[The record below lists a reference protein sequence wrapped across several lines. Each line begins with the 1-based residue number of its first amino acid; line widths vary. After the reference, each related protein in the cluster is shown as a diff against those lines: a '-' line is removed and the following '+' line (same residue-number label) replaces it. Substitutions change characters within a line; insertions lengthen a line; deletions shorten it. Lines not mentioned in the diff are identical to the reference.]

1 VISQLFSWLIEDW
14 RVHKSPYIWIVL
26 TLMVSVGYTHMYS
39 TPVHE
44 FAAANERLG
53 RIEEKLQQKEVDKI
67 KDDILRLEWDDAHGN
82 DLNEYEAE
90 RLRKLKIKLPDEERY
105 LEDIRKLNTEGN
117 ASSVLNRLTA
127 FS

>member
-1 VISQLFSWLIEDW
+1 MLTSVVKWLIEDW
-14 RVHKSPYIWIVL
+14 KAHKSPYVWIFL
-26 TLMVSVGYTHMYS
+26 TLVLSVSFSKLYS
-39 TPVHE
+39 TPAHE
-44 FAAANERLG
+44 FNAANERLG

-67 KDDILRLEWDDAHGN
+67 KDDILRLEWDDAHGEE
-82 DLNEYEAE
+82 LNEYEVE

-117 ASSVLNRLTA
+117 ASSVLSRLTA

>member
-1 VISQLFSWLIEDW
+1 MLTSVVKWLIEDW
-14 RVHKSPYIWIVL
+14 KAHKSPYVWIFL
-26 TLMVSVGYTHMYS
+26 TLVLSVSFTKLYS
-39 TPVHE
+39 TPAHE
-44 FAAANERLG
+44 FHAANERLG

-67 KDDILRLEWDDAHGN
+67 KDDILRLEWDDAHGEE
-82 DLNEYEAE
+82 LNEYEVE

-117 ASSVLNRLTA
+117 ASSVLSRLTA